1 MRGFGFSGFG
11 SSGFGLSGPVAPSA
25 APLVTG
31 LSGFR
36 FSIFELTGFRL
47 SDFRSS
53 GFRPSGPVAPYSMAP
68 LVTKHSLA

>member
-1 MRGFGFSGFG
+1 MGLRALGFRARC
-11 SSGFGLSGPVAPSA
+11 PPYSA

-47 SDFRSS
+47 SDFGSS